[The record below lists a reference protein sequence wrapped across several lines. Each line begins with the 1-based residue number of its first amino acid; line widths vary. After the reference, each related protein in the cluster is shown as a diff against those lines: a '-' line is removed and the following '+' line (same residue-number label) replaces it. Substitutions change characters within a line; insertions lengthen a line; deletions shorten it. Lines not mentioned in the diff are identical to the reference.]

1 MTNTPFNRELSRW
14 IFAAGGVIV
23 TFFVMFYC
31 AAFILLFGN
40 MLPRALSALLAGF
53 PLGLLVVLAGS
64 LLAPRYPLKVAFSL
78 WVLCAVPATSV
89 FGFQFFN
96 YGWLSTIAGGGVAVA
111 FIAWWISPRRSPRAT
126 RRVIVAA
133 GTTLLAIIG
142 FVYACFI
149 DIPARPDALTPQLAQ
164 ALSSNDARVKAFYS
178 YDLGGFLDRE
188 WLWRIDADSAT
199 ISQIVN
205 NLGLSSTS
213 TVPESF
219 WHMRPHYWPRSMPAG
234 GKSFQSSMFSA
245 NVRGADGEHYFLLY
259 DKVQGRAY
267 VWVKSNF

>member
-89 FGFQFFN
+89 FGFQFFS
-96 YGWLSTIAGGGVAVA
+96 YGWLSTIDLIGNSRKPCYIRLSVIIKKSAGVLAVQGVEGI
-111 FIAWWISPRRSPRAT
+111 F
-126 RRVIVAA
+126 
-133 GTTLLAIIG
+133 TLLLPI
-142 FVYACFI
+142 
-149 DIPARPDALTPQLAQ
+149 
-164 ALSSNDARVKAFYS
+164 
-178 YDLGGFLDRE
+178 
-188 WLWRIDADSAT
+188 
-199 ISQIVN
+199 
-205 NLGLSSTS
+205 
-213 TVPESF
+213 
-219 WHMRPHYWPRSMPAG
+219 
-234 GKSFQSSMFSA
+234 
-245 NVRGADGEHYFLLY
+245 
-259 DKVQGRAY
+259 
-267 VWVKSNF
+267 KSNSWWRSSRCLYCLVH